1 VDQGQ
6 EIVTRER
13 YEAAERERE
22 WLYGVV
28 KELCEKWCF
37 VMERHCGHVKEW
49 EEIGGRLRIVMSNQW
64 MSSDEV
70 VYIPLDLLFDTP
82 LVRHEKILAIKR
94 EIQAEEAEKQA
105 EERVKRAA
113 WLRSELESL
122 EKKS

>member
-13 YEAAERERE
+13 YEAASRERE

-28 KELCEKWCF
+28 TELCEKWCF
-37 VMERHCGHVKEW
+37 VMEVERGHIDEW
-49 EEIGGRLRIVMSNQW
+49 EEYGHCLRIVMDLSRGRHIIW
-64 MSSDEV
+64 
-70 VYIPLDLLFDTP
+70 IPLELLFDTS
-82 LVRHEKILAIKR
+82 LVRHEKMLEIKR
-94 EIQAEEAEKQA
+94 RARAEEDERQA
-105 EERVKRAA
+105 EERAKRAA